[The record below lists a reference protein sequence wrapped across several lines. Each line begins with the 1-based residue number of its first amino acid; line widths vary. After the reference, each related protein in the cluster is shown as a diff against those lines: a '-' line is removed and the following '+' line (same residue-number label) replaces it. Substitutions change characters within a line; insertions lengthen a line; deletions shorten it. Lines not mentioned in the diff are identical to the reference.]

1 MRIIHLL
8 FILLISTAYVLAGT
22 IYKVKVN
29 TSLNIR
35 KAANTNSAIVG
46 SLKNGQLLYA
56 TSVSNGWA
64 KFYKGYVSTTY
75 LTKITTGTAY
85 KAKAEI
91 KCRTGPANS
100 YSVIATLKK
109 NASVTYFGKD
119 PFTSTWAITNKGYT
133 LFNNLN
139 KPAAPVTPKPVNNN
153 SVKKLVTS
161 LLVFEEGTN
170 PKGVCVPYIDS
181 LGYPTVGY
189 GQLCK
194 ASKVSTLAQAK
205 TACASYTKNCSDAKA
220 RQWLSDEVDSKTKC
234 INNYAVIKNAYNKA
248 SNKRKAIIISM
259 AYQMG
264 CAGLAQ
270 FTTTLGHMAKGNWSN
285 ASTSMMDSLWARQ
298 TPNRAKRHAY
308 VIKNNNC
315 GKDFCSNYGW

>member
-1 MRIIHLL
+1 MRIFQLL
-8 FILLISTAYVLAGT
+8 FFQSILIACALAGT
-22 IYKVKVN
+22 VYRVKVN

-35 KAANTNSAIVG
+35 KAKNTNSAIVG
-46 SLKNGQLLYA
+46 SLLNNQLIYA

-75 LTKITTGTAY
+75 LTKVTSGKTYTA
-85 KAKAEI
+85 KTNI
-91 KCRTGPANS
+91 KIRSGPSTS
-100 YSVIATLKK
+100 YSVLANVKK
-109 NASVTYFGKD
+109 NANVVYIGKD
-119 PFTSTWAITNKGYT
+119 PFSSNWAVTTKGYT
-133 LFNNLN
+133 QFNNLT
-139 KPAAPVTPKPVNNN
+139 APKEKKT
-153 SVKKLVTS
+153 VKNLVTS
-161 LLVFEEGTN
+161 LLIFEEGTN

-181 LGYPTVGY
+181 LGYPTIGY

-194 ASKVSTLAQAK
+194 ASKVSTLAQANS
-205 TACASYTKNCSDAKA
+205 ACSSYIKNCTAAKA
-220 RQWLSDEVDSKTKC
+220 KQWISNEIDSKTSC

-270 FTTTLGHMAKGNWSN
+270 FTTTLGHMANGNWAK

-298 TPNRAKRHAY
+298 TPNRAKRHSY

-315 GKDFCSNYGW
+315 GSDFCTNYGW